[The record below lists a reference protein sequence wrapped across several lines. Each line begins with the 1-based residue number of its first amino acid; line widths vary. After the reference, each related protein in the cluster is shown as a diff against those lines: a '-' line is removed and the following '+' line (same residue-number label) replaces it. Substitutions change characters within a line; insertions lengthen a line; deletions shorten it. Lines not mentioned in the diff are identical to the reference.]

1 MSKWDRLRRSCH
13 VALSVT
19 LRYDRG
25 MTATTENGAAPSEGL
40 RERRRRRTLAQLE
53 EVALRLFD
61 ERGYDAVT
69 VDDIAAAADV
79 SRRTFFRYFPGKED
93 VLFADHQQRA
103 EELRRALAARPG
115 DEPPMTALRRA
126 IMSMATDYEIDRE
139 RLLRRARIMA
149 ATPSLQARSFA
160 QQRTGEQ
167 FVTELM
173 AEWLG
178 VDPARDLRPAIVA
191 ASTLAAVRVA
201 FGAWLAGGGKADL
214 PALCAEA
221 LDLLDGGLQECV
233 TPAAKPARRRR
244 QAVPVARAEAVAP
257 PRRPRSR

>member
-1 MSKWDRLRRSCH
+1 MT
-13 VALSVT
+13 VT
-19 LRYDRG
+19 TED
-25 MTATTENGAAPSEGL
+25 TATAPPEGL

-61 ERGYDAVT
+61 QRGYDAVT

-79 SRRTFFRYFPGKED
+79 SRRTFFRYFAGKED
-93 VLFADHQQRA
+93 VLFADQQERA
-103 EELRRALAARPG
+103 EALRRALAARPS

-126 IMSMATDYEIDRE
+126 LMSMATDYEIDRE
-139 RLLRRARIMA
+139 RLLRRARIMW
-149 ATPSLQARSFA
+149 ATPSLQARSMA
-160 QQRTGEQ
+160 NQRTGEQ

-178 VDPARDLRPAIVA
+178 VDPVTDLRPAIVA

-201 FGAWLAGGGKADL
+201 FTAWLAGGGKADL
-214 PALCAEA
+214 PALAGEA

-233 TPAAKPARRRR
+233 APPARSARPRRATPASSR
-244 QAVPVARAEAVAP
+244 ARA
-257 PRRPRSR
+257 R